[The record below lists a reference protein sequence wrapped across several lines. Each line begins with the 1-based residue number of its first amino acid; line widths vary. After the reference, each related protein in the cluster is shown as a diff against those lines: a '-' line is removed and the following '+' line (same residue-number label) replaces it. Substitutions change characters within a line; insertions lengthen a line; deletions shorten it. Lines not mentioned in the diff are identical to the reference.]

1 MAEQERSRGGS
12 AHVAGPLSVEDV
24 AERAAHLGITV
35 EQVLEQYRR
44 IAFTSLHDLVEWDDA
59 GMKLK
64 PDADTTAIIEIVTG
78 AKSGKPYRI
87 KLHDKKI
94 VLDALARAIGVVSQ
108 KKAGANGTEEADY
121 AEEAHEFLIQEL
133 DRQAAEVA
141 REEGGQEGPR

>member
-1 MAEQERSRGGS
+1 
-12 AHVAGPLSVEDV
+12 
-24 AERAAHLGITV
+24 V

-44 IAFTSLHDLVEWDDA
+44 IAFTSLHDLVEWDHE

-78 AKSGKPYRI
+78 AKNGKPYRI
-87 KLHDKKI
+87 KLHDKKA

-108 KKAGANGTEEADY
+108 KAGANGTEEADY

-133 DRQAAEVA
+133 DRQAAEIA